1 MESTGCRGP
10 CTTGPRAGRRALR
23 IDCSN
28 LRGAGFYAFH
38 PAGAQFLMG
47 DGSVKFIGENVKA
60 HTFASMITRQK
71 GEVYEELAE

>member
-1 MESTGCRGP
+1 MSGSLHDGTPGPDGGP
-10 CTTGPRAGRRALR
+10 CA
-23 IDCSN
+23 INCSN